1 MTTQDFCC
9 ILAASPTRQQLIVYS
24 LGQTNPELD
33 QHLADCAYC
42 RGQVDYYRDLLTSTR
57 QVLATSGPSVGF
69 VACRTLSL
77 ADGHCIAED
86 TERGLALVLAQ
97 RENAIHGQILGCSHS
112 CLCWEGATVRLFGSQ
127 GFVVSSRVD
136 DQGAFQ
142 LPGVSRNRRYSMGLV
157 LAQDDPPQLR
167 IIGEL
172 DT

>member
-1 MTTQDFCC
+1 MKSTDFCC
-9 ILAASPTRQQLIVYS
+9 ILASSPTRQQLITYS
-24 LGQTNPELD
+24 LGQSIPELD

-42 RGQVDYYRDLLTSTR
+42 RGQVDYYRGLLALTR
-57 QVLATSGPSVGF
+57 EVLATSGPSVGF

-86 TERGLALVLAQ
+86 QERGLALVLAR
-97 RENAIHGQILGCSHS
+97 REDALHGQILGCSNS
-112 CLCWEGATVRLFGSQ
+112 CVCWEGATVRLFGSQ

-136 DQGAFQ
+136 EQGTFQ
-142 LPGVSRNRRYSMGLV
+142 LPGIASDRRYSLGLV